1 MNFRELWILKLKFKF
16 EVIFAAKCHRL
27 NTWILCT
34 EMRKFMIIWSHNI
47 GKFLPYCHRQQNSF
61 LIIHFVCATGHKFL
75 ANFITSFSSGFC
87 LGFFLLNFA
96 QPLFQLNFSLK
107 NAAVRHLPV
116 GIGYVVQ
123 LAIKVN

>member
-96 QPLFQLNFSLK
+96 QPLFQLPLFAQKCSCSVPTCGYRVRC
-107 NAAVRHLPV
+107 AASN
-116 GIGYVVQ
+116 
-123 LAIKVN
+123 KS